1 MIAVNLDHIRFGYAT
16 DPLFTDLSWEIH
28 DDRVIGLVGPNG
40 CGKSTLL
47 NLITGKLTCDQG
59 FLVRRKG
66 LTSGYL
72 PQEPHLPAG
81 QTVWQMAFSA
91 SSRLVQVEAELED
104 IEQQLALPEIY
115 NSPEKLAGVL
125 DRQQTHLIEYTRL
138 GGPSYEGLVRSTL
151 HDLNFTDEDMHLPVE
166 VLSGGQKKLVAL
178 SCLLINHPDLLV
190 LDEPDNHLDLVGKA
204 FLEQLIRNYAGGV
217 VIVSHDRYLLDLVVD
232 EIVELEDGK
241 LSLYPGNYSEY
252 AFEKG
257 MRLQRQQQ
265 VFQAQN
271 KEIIRLEQAAKR
283 LMLWGKIYDNNKFSR
298 RGKSIMT
305 HLEKIERIDRPVLDR
320 RRMNLALTGWVGS
333 NKVLECNQVDK
344 AFPSAEAGKPETIIL
359 AGVNLLIRHGERVG
373 LVGPNG
379 AGKSLLF
386 RLILGDV
393 QSSGGDINIGPSVK
407 VGYYAQQ
414 HETLDYERSLLDTV
428 RLAGNFSEQKA
439 VAFLGKFLFGYRQS
453 QEKIATLS
461 GGERSRLQ
469 MALLMLTGANF
480 LLLDEPTNNL
490 DILSIEVLENALD
503 EFEGTVLTISHDRYF
518 LDRVVERIEVLEQGC
533 LTCYRGNYSDYQSQ
547 QILKEKG

>member
-28 DDRVIGLVGPNG
+28 DDRVVGLVGPNG

-59 FLVRRKG
+59 FLVKRKG
-66 LTSGYL
+66 LTTGYL

-81 QTVWQMAFSA
+81 QTVWQIAFSA
-91 SSRLVQVEAELED
+91 SSGLVQVEVELEH

-115 NSPEKLAGVL
+115 NSPDQLAAVL
-125 DRQQTHLIEYTRL
+125 ERQQTYLAEYTRL

-178 SCLLINHPDLLV
+178 SCLLINQPDLLV
-190 LDEPDNHLDLVGKA
+190 LDEPDNHLDLEGKT
-204 FLEQLIRNYAGGV
+204 FLEQLIRNYAGAV

-257 MRLQRQQQ
+257 MRQQRQQQ

-271 KEIIRLEQAAKR
+271 KEIMRLEQAAKR

-298 RGKSIMT
+298 RGKSILS

-320 RRMNLALTGWVGS
+320 KRMSLALPGWVGS
-333 NKVLECNQVDK
+333 NKVLECNEVDK

-386 RLILGDV
+386 RLILDHEPP
-393 QSSGGDINIGPSVK
+393 GGGVINIGPSVK
-407 VGYYAQQ
+407 IGYYAQQ
-414 HETLDYERSLLDTV
+414 HETLDYERTLLDTV

-503 EFEGTVLTISHDRYF
+503 EFEGTLLTISHDRYF

-533 LTCYRGNYSDYQSQ
+533 LTSYRGNYSDYQSQ
-547 QILKEKG
+547 QILRS